1 MENSNVIIGV
11 IFLVI
16 TILLW
21 VIIWIQSLLDERKLF
36 EKICFSIASSICLCV
51 GICMLTAS
59 PEKQVLEYLR
69 GNIKV
74 TYEKVYVDSNLI
86 RIDTII
92 KPKKL

>member
-1 MENSNVIIGV
+1 MENDNVMVGV
-11 IFLVI
+11 VFIVI

-21 VIIWIQSLLDERKLF
+21 VIIWIQSLIDERKPF
-36 EKICFSIASSICLCV
+36 ERICFSIASGICLCV

-69 GNIKV
+69 CNIKV
-74 TYEKVYVDSNLI
+74 TYEKVYVDSNLV